1 VGVVGTLLL
10 AAAAGLATGG
20 AGRKFIPAVAAGPRQ
35 VPLPGAPPAHGGQ
48 PMTTLALGAA
58 ELRVPRGYF
67 GLSTEYWAL
76 PLFERH
82 MGSFERILKMLHWP
96 GDEPLM
102 LRIGGDSADHSLFD
116 ANVGR
121 LPNALFE
128 LTPGWF
134 ARASALVRDVS
145 ARVILDLNLVADLPR
160 MAELWAHA
168 AQNEL
173 PAGSIVAYEIGN
185 EPDLYNPLY
194 WSRVFAPLKAA
205 LDLRLFTSALTPQTY
220 DRLYLQYARALALF
234 APQVPLAAPVVAYP
248 TVHFDWLR
256 MFMALPH
263 PDLGLLSAHMYPYS
277 ACTVPGSPGYPSVAK
292 LLSEAATTGMAQSL
306 RPAIELAHRAGLPFR
321 LTELNSVTC
330 GGLAGV
336 SDTFATALW
345 AADALFALLRAGVDG
360 INVHVRA
367 YAVNAA
373 FALSAGTVVARPLLY
388 GLITF
393 VRTLGPDA
401 ELMQLRVRGR
411 LPAHLK
417 AWAVLLAGDTLHVLL
432 INKGDH
438 SRRVNL
444 LVPRGSGPAMIERL
458 LAPGAAAT
466 SGITLAGQHIG
477 ADDRWHGRPRIEAA
491 LPTGRGYVVSVPP
504 ISAALLSVHL
514 TS

>member
-1 VGVVGTLLL
+1 
-10 AAAAGLATGG
+10 
-20 AGRKFIPAVAAGPRQ
+20 
-35 VPLPGAPPAHGGQ
+35 
-48 PMTTLALGAA
+48 MTTLALGAA